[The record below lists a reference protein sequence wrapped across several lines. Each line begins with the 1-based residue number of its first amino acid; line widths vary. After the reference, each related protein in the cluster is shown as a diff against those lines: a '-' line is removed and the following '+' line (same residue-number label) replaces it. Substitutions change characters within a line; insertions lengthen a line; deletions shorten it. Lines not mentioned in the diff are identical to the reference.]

1 MGTLCVTFK
10 LNKYAKKKPEKK
22 TKGIIITL
30 FKLAFIS
37 KLPTT
42 ETHNHTIDRERAEKW
57 EMRIQIHCREISNKQ
72 KEHTSKFKLAKI
84 SPTIRIPQLNFECQI
99 AQQILRNVM
108 RWNAHGYRNC
118 MLKMHPNSMV
128 DRSMRRHYRFKFRV
142 YFYFI
147 FGHAFNC
154 VCKRHWNLCMSFG
167 EAFYQFIAMHGR
179 LVSTIGMQNR
189 W

>member
-10 LNKYAKKKPEKK
+10 LNEYAKKKPEKK

-84 SPTIRIPQLNFECQI
+84 SPTIRIPQLNVECQI

-108 RWNAHGYRNC
+108 R
-118 MLKMHPNSMV
+118 
-128 DRSMRRHYRFKFRV
+128 
-142 YFYFI
+142 
-147 FGHAFNC
+147 
-154 VCKRHWNLCMSFG
+154 
-167 EAFYQFIAMHGR
+167 
-179 LVSTIGMQNR
+179 
-189 W
+189 